1 MPAEILGAKNG
12 KTLCKKHR
20 IKAVLLSGRE
30 VLPQTWQF
38 YRRQGSFTADAA
50 VLPQAGQFYRRRGS
64 FTADAAVLPQAGQFY
79 LRQGRISAFG
89 SKINE
94 AFVIVIVQLV
104 SVL

>member
-30 VLPQTWQF
+30 VLPQARQF
-38 YRRQGSFTADAA
+38 YLRQGSFTSDAA
-50 VLPQAGQFYRRRGS
+50 VLPQAGQFYRRH
-64 FTADAAVLPQAGQFY
+64 
-79 LRQGRISAFG
+79 GRISAFG

>member
-1 MPAEILGAKNG
+1 MPAEVLGAKNG

-30 VLPQTWQF
+30 VLPQTRQL
-38 YRRQGSFTADAA
+38 YRRHGSFTAGTA
-50 VLPQAGQFYRRRGS
+50 VLPQARQCYRRRGS
-64 FTADAAVLPQAGQFY
+64 FTSGRAVVPQAGQFY
-79 LRQGRISAFG
+79 LRHGRISAFG

>member
-20 IKAVLLSGRE
+20 IKAVLLSGRA
-30 VLPQTWQF
+30 VLPQTRQF
-38 YRRQGSFTADAA
+38 CLRQGSFTADVA
-50 VLPQAGQFYRRRGS
+50 VLPQAGQFYRRH
-64 FTADAAVLPQAGQFY
+64 
-79 LRQGRISAFG
+79 GRISAFG

>member
-1 MPAEILGAKNG
+1 MSAEILGAKNG

-38 YRRQGSFTADAA
+38 YRRHGSFTADAA
-50 VLPQAGQFYRRRGS
+50 VLPQAGQFYRRHGI
-64 FTADAAVLPQAGQFY
+64 
-79 LRQGRISAFG
+79 ISAFG

>member
-30 VLPQTWQF
+30 VLPQTRQF
-38 YRRQGSFTADAA
+38 YRRHGSFTADAA
-50 VLPQAGQFYRRRGS
+50 VLPQAGQFYRRH
-64 FTADAAVLPQAGQFY
+64 
-79 LRQGRISAFG
+79 GRISAFG
-89 SKINE
+89 CKINE

>member
-30 VLPQTWQF
+30 VLPQTQQF
-38 YRRQGSFTADAA
+38 YRRH
-50 VLPQAGQFYRRRGS
+50 
-64 FTADAAVLPQAGQFY
+64 
-79 LRQGRISAFG
+79 GRISAFG